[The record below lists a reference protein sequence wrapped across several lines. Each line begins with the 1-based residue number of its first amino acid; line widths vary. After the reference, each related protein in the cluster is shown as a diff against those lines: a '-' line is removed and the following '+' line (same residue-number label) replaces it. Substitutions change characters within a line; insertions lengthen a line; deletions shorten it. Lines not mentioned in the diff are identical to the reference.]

1 MLTKLV
7 VIQTILLIF
16 QIILYFG
23 SEYFQKNFH
32 DVKRPIDDKI
42 PFIEWSCIP
51 YSFWFPLIALYPI
64 CLYYGDSNMYV
75 TYMTTMF
82 LEIVI
87 SVIIYLIYP
96 TTFKRPVPSDKLSG
110 KLMAIIFKGSYR
122 GVNCAPSLHCS
133 SCYLIIYTALLSMH
147 NMVGYVSI
155 VVAVMIVLSTMT
167 TKQHTVIDVVSAFPL
182 FVLCLL
188 LGKLIP
194 FNFLLAV

>member
-1 MLTKLV
+1 MLKKLV
-7 VIQTILLIF
+7 VIQAVLLFF

-23 SEYFQKNFH
+23 CEYFQKNFH

-42 PFIEWSCIP
+42 PFIEWTAIP

-64 CLYYGDSNMYV
+64 CLYYGDSKMYV
-75 TYMTTMF
+75 TYITTMF

-87 SVIIYLIYP
+87 SVIIYMIYP

-133 SCYLIIYTALLSMH
+133 SCYLIIYTAILSMH
-147 NMVGYVSI
+147 NMTGYISI
-155 VVAVMIVLSTMT
+155 VVAIMIVISTMT
-167 TKQHTVIDVVSAFPL
+167 TKQHTLIDVLTAIPL
-182 FVLCLL
+182 FVVCLII
-188 LGKLIP
+188 GKFIP
-194 FNFLLAV
+194 FNFLLG